1 MALYRPEL
9 SPEVVYCP
17 LGRGSVVR
25 MPGPGECFAL
35 SQTNIN
41 RLRPFAAA
49 RPAFLDG
56 GDTPR
61 AFLERCLEV
70 IAARDGEVKAF
81 VTLNTDQARTAAD
94 ESAKRYAG
102 NRPLSLVDGCPVAVK
117 DIIDTAD
124 MATQMNSKVR
134 EGHRPKADA
143 SCVHALRRGGAII
156 LGKTVTTEFACG
168 VSGPTT
174 NPYDA
179 ARTPGGS
186 SSGSAASVGAGM
198 APIGL
203 GTQTAGSVIR
213 PASYN
218 GTYAI
223 KPSFGAINL
232 GGVHPVCGTRDHLG
246 VLGASLEDIWRAA
259 HYISAIGGSAPG
271 YAGIPGGAELPP
283 ARKPRRLAL
292 LRLGG
297 WGETDEKSRAAF
309 GELMGSLRAEGI
321 ELLEPERDTDLAA
334 LDAAALDVEAPA
346 RDIMCYEM
354 RWPFQ
359 AYRDAG
365 HELSK
370 TITGYLDHAAEVT
383 PAMYADA
390 LTRRDGLRARFAA
403 YAGKTDAFVT
413 LSSSGPA
420 PLGHAFTGSRAFQTA
435 WSVIGFPTISLPLL
449 AVDGLPLGVQVMG
462 FDGADDSLAAAA
474 RWIDEL

>member
-1 MALYRPEL
+1 M
-9 SPEVVYCP
+9 
-17 LGRGSVVR
+17 
-25 MPGPGECFAL
+25 
-35 SQTNIN
+35 SQTKLNE
-41 RLRPFAAA
+41 LRPFAAA

-61 AFLERCLEV
+61 AFLESCLEV
-70 IAARDGEVKAF
+70 IEARDGEVKAF
-81 VTLNTDQARTAAD
+81 VTLNIEQARAAAD
-94 ESAKRYAG
+94 ESAKRYAA
-102 NRPLSLVDGCPVAVK
+102 NRPLSLVDGCPVGVK

-134 EGHRPKADA
+134 EGNQPKADA
-143 SCVHALRRGGAII
+143 SCVHALRRGGAVI

-168 VSGPTT
+168 ISGPTT

-198 APIGL
+198 VPIGL
-203 GTQTAGSVIR
+203 GTQTAGSLIR

-218 GTYAI
+218 GAYAI
-223 KPSFGAINL
+223 KASFGAINL
-232 GGVHPVCGTRDHLG
+232 GGVHPVCSTRDHLG
-246 VLGASLEDIWRAA
+246 VLGASLEDTWRAA
-259 HYISAIGGSAPG
+259 HHISAIGGSAPG
-271 YAGIPGGAELPP
+271 HAGIAGGAELPA

-292 LRLGG
+292 LRLAG
-297 WGETDEKSRAAF
+297 WQETDEKSRAAF
-309 GELMGSLRAEGI
+309 DALMQGLRAEGV
-321 ELLEPERDTDLAA
+321 ELLDPESDQDLAA
-334 LDAAALDVEAPA
+334 LDAAALEVETPA

-359 AYRDAG
+359 AYLDAG
-365 HELSK
+365 HELSD
-370 TITGYLDHAAEVT
+370 TITGYLDHGAEVT

-390 LTRRDGLRARFAA
+390 LTRRDDARARFATWA
-403 YAGKTDAFVT
+403 TKVDAFVT

-435 WSVIGFPTISLPLL
+435 WSVIGFPTINLPLL
-449 AVDGLPLGVQVMG
+449 EVDGLPLGVQVMG
-462 FDGADDSLAAAA
+462 FGGADDDLAAAA

>member
-1 MALYRPEL
+1 M
-9 SPEVVYCP
+9 
-17 LGRGSVVR
+17 
-25 MPGPGECFAL
+25 
-35 SQTNIN
+35 SQTNTN
-41 RLRPFAAA
+41 KLRPFAGA

-61 AFLERCLEV
+61 AFLERCLEL

-81 VTLNTDQARTAAD
+81 VTLNIDQARAAAD
-94 ESAKRYAG
+94 ESAKRYGG
-102 NRPLSLVDGCPVAVK
+102 NRPLSLVDGCPIGVK

-124 MATQMNSKVR
+124 MATEMNSKVR
-134 EGHRPKADA
+134 QGHHPKADA

-198 APIGL
+198 VPIGL
-203 GTQTAGSVIR
+203 GTQTAGSLIR

-223 KPSFGAINL
+223 KASFGAIDL

-246 VLGASLEDIWRAA
+246 VLGATLEDTWRAA
-259 HYISAIGGSAPG
+259 HHISAVGGSAPG
-271 YAGIPGGAELPP
+271 HRGIAGSAELPT

-297 WGETDEKSRAAF
+297 WQEADEKSRGAF
-309 GELMGSLRAEGI
+309 DALMQGLRAENV
-321 ELLEPERDTDLAA
+321 ELLDPESDQDLAA
-334 LDAAALDVEAPA
+334 LDAAAVEVETPA

-354 RWPFQ
+354 RWPYQ
-359 AYRDAG
+359 AYLDAG
-365 HELSK
+365 HELSE
-370 TITGYLDHAAEVT
+370 TITGYLDYAAEVT
-383 PAMYADA
+383 PAMYAEA
-390 LTRRDGLRARFAA
+390 LARRDEARDRFAA
-403 YAGKTDAFVT
+403 YAGKVDAFVT

-435 WSVIGFPTISLPLL
+435 WSVIGFPTINLPLL
-449 AVDGLPLGVQVMG
+449 EVDGLPLGVQVMG
-462 FDGADDSLAAAA
+462 FDGADDELAAAA

>member
-1 MALYRPEL
+1 MSEAKLNKLKPF
-9 SPEVVYCP
+9 S
-17 LGRGSVVR
+17 
-25 MPGPGECFAL
+25 GPRAD
-35 SQTNIN
+35 
-41 RLRPFAAA
+41 
-49 RPAFLDG
+49 FLDG

-70 IAARDGEVKAF
+70 IEARDGEVRAF
-81 VTLNTDQARTAAD
+81 VTLNIDLARAAAD
-94 ESAKRYAG
+94 ESAKRYGG
-102 NRPLSLVDGCPVAVK
+102 NRPLSLVDGCPIGVK

-124 MATQMNSKVR
+124 MATEMNSKVR

-143 SCVHALRRGGAII
+143 ACVHALRRGGAII

-198 APIGL
+198 VPIGL
-203 GTQTAGSVIR
+203 GTQTAGSLIR

-246 VLGASLEDIWRAA
+246 VLGASLEDTWRAA
-259 HYISAIGGSAPG
+259 HHISAMGGSAPG
-271 YAGIPGGAELPP
+271 HRGMAGGAELPA

-297 WGETDEKSRAAF
+297 WQETDEKSRAAF
-309 GELMGSLRAEGI
+309 NALMESLRAAGV
-321 ELLEPERDTDLAA
+321 ELLDPESDQDLAA
-334 LDAAALDVEAPA
+334 LDAAAVDVETPA

-359 AYRDAG
+359 AYLDAG
-365 HELSK
+365 HKLSE
-370 TITGYLDHAAEVT
+370 TITGYLDHAKEVT
-383 PAMYADA
+383 PAMYAEA
-390 LTRRDGLRARFAA
+390 LTRRDEARARFAA
-403 YAGKTDAFVT
+403 YASEVDAFVT

-420 PLGHAFTGSRAFQTA
+420 PLDHAFTGSRAFQTA
-435 WSVIGFPTISLPLL
+435 WSVIGFPAINLPLL

-462 FDGADDSLAAAA
+462 FDGADDDLAAAA